1 MPKLKEVFEKLA
13 FSEEN
18 RSVGHGYGS
27 LKVCK
32 NKVEDE
38 QMENRMD
45 LV

>member
-1 MPKLKEVFEKLA
+1 MPKLKELFEKLA

-18 RSVGHGYGS
+18 RSGHGYGS
-27 LKVCK
+27 LKVPK